1 MCSMRHMAVW
11 RPLESV
17 QAVFSPTAALRRGTT
32 LMAAGKTGPAFQ
44 LYARAGRTG
53 LAEAEYRVGR
63 CYLDGVGVPPSRP
76 EGIRWLE
83 RAADHGHVEAQSQL
97 AIIYL
102 HGAAGAPEPKSAA
115 RLFDI
120 GDIADPNYAAAM
132 QRARMA
138 AESGSGEAQA
148 LLAFILSSGPQDMRD
163 LNEADLWYERSAAAG
178 CPQGM
183 LGHALA
189 LNRKGGGETA
199 QREVAMQLLGKAAE
213 AGLPAALYALGV
225 INEGGLGATRN
236 EAAAAEFYR
245 RAAEKGHRSGQAR
258 WGNALMHGIGV
269 EANPSDGETWLR
281 RAALAGDPEAA
292 AALGDLHATA
302 RSLPP
307 NHAEAA
313 SWFRRAAEAGH
324 KGAARSLGL
333 LYFAGAGVPYDPEQ
347 GMRWFRIS
355 AAAGDGPARSEFGN
369 LLLSGMGEEN
379 DRVLIYKG
387 FEQAAAS
394 GDPVAAYNCAVCL
407 SHGVGVVRDDREA
420 ALWLRKAADRVPN
433 AQFWYGR
440 VAGRGTRRG
449 PRSCGRAQMDRARG
463 RGRHGGRSS
472 RARRD
477 DADRHRR
484 GLRSTGCLGIVR
496 KGGSERPSGRHVFS
510 RRRLRRRSWRAG
522 KSWCRPALVPH
533 GGRARASGG
542 ADDAGAPYRR
552 KRCGPN
558 DPDDV
563 HHSCEAPAERANE
576 VGEEIPRHHPRMVVG
591 DAAIPTSDK
600 PDIGPP

>member
-1 MCSMRHMAVW
+1 MCSMRRMADW
-11 RPLESV
+11 RPLERV
-17 QAVFSPTAALRRGTT
+17 QAVFSPTAALRRGTK

-63 CYLDGVGVPPSRP
+63 CYLDGVGVPPSRA

-83 RAADHGHVEAQSQL
+83 RAADRGHVEAQSQL

-115 RLFDI
+115 RLFEI

-138 AESGSGEAQA
+138 AEAGSGEAQA

-163 LNEADLWYERSAAAG
+163 LDEADLWYERSAAAG

-199 QREVAMQLLGKAAE
+199 QREVAMQLLGNAAE

-258 WGNALMHGIGV
+258 WGKALMHGIGV

-292 AALGDLHATA
+292 AALGDLHASA

-347 GMRWFRIS
+347 GMQWFRIS

-394 GDPVAAYNCAVCL
+394 GDPMAAYNCAVCL
-407 SHGVGVVRDDREA
+407 SLGVGVVRDDRQA
-420 ALWLRKAADRVPN
+420 ALWLRKAADRIPN

-440 VAGRGTRRG
+440 ALVEGRGVDRDLAEGRRWIARAAEAG
-449 PRSCGRAQMDRARG
+449 MADAQVALGEMMLAGTGGACDPPGALALFEKAAVKGHLAAMFSAGVVYEGAHGVPANHGAAEHWFRTAAEHGHPAAQMMLE
-463 RGRHGGRSS
+463 RHIAAS
-472 RARRD
+472 A
-477 DADRHRR
+477 ADQ
-484 GLRSTGCLGIVR
+484 
-496 KGGSERPSGRHVFS
+496 
-510 RRRLRRRSWRAG
+510 
-522 KSWCRPALVPH
+522 
-533 GGRARASGG
+533 
-542 ADDAGAPYRR
+542 ADS
-552 KRCGPN
+552 
-558 DPDDV
+558 DDV
-563 HHSCEAPAERANE
+563 QHS
-576 VGEEIPRHHPRMVVG
+576 
-591 DAAIPTSDK
+591 
-600 PDIGPP
+600 